1 MNRLIITAIAATL
14 LLLCSGVSAELKM
27 RTLARPPMSEDF
39 PYCGMISGGGKYQ
52 AACDH
57 HKDPVACDI
66 WQYIRGYFDGWRTH
80 GDTEGLRLPRNA
92 TAYELAIAFQQWWS
106 QLPIEAV
113 LDYNDGP
120 TSACLRDA
128 MMWKYN

>member
-1 MNRLIITAIAATL
+1 MNRLVTTAIAATL
-14 LLLCSGVSAELKM
+14 LLVCSGVSAEL
-27 RTLARPPMSEDF
+27 RILTRPSKSEDF
-39 PYCGMISGGGKYQ
+39 PYCGMISSGGKYQ
-52 AACDH
+52 ADCDH
-57 HKDPVACDI
+57 HKYPEACDI

-106 QLPIEAV
+106 QLPIEEI

-128 MMWKYN
+128 MMWKYD